1 MLEKRILRAEEEKDI
16 RMESMNKAKKGYRRK
31 EYEITSE
38 KVKEPLT
45 FVLLADLHGA
55 SYGERNQR
63 LIESIKEEKA
73 DFVFVAGDML
83 CAKKRPEKW
92 GQRAAADLLVKLAER
107 TNVCLSRGNHESKM
121 DRNVSRFGQILA
133 EYEEELVRAGILLF
147 HNVSQEF
154 YVKHT
159 KIKVSG
165 LELGQ
170 EYFQKLHARKLN
182 CDEVEEM
189 LGAGESEAYH
199 ILLAHN
205 PHYGKVYFDWGAD
218 LILSG
223 HNHGG
228 VMGFPVCGGVLTPGF
243 RLFDRYTAGRFDK
256 EKQTFIISRGLGDH
270 VPLPRIFNPRE
281 YVVIKVRPVK
291 EIKHGN

>member
-1 MLEKRILRAEEEKDI
+1 
-16 RMESMNKAKKGYRRK
+16 MESMNKAKKGYRRK

-55 SYGERNQR
+55 SYGEGNQR
-63 LIESIKEEKA
+63 LIESIEEEKA
-73 DFVFVAGDML
+73 DFVFAAGDML
-83 CAKKRPEKW
+83 CAKKTPKKW
-92 GQRAAADLLVKLAER
+92 GQGAAADLLVKLAER
-107 TNVCLSRGNHESKM
+107 TNVCISRGNHESKM
-121 DRNVSRFGQILA
+121 GRNVSRFGQILA
-133 EYEEELVRAGILLF
+133 EYEEELVRAGVLLF

-165 LELGQ
+165 LELGR

-182 CDEVEEM
+182 QDELEEM
-189 LGAGESEAYH
+189 LGAGESEEAYH